1 MTNTNG
7 AVLELSMAIYK
18 LIYVNLHWVYAYK
31 FIDIILAVAVF
42 LPWDYHLH
50 PMVILASSIGT
61 AMSNLTLKR
70 VLKKYTMVLTTE
82 KESRIIDHASHL
94 SLLVYEE

>member
-1 MTNTNG
+1 
-7 AVLELSMAIYK
+7 MAIYK

-31 FIDIILAVAVF
+31 YIDIILAMAVF
-42 LPWDYHLH
+42 LPWEYRLH
-50 PMVILASSIGT
+50 PMVILASSIGV

-70 VLKKYTMVLTTE
+70 ELKTSTMVLTTE
-82 KESRIIDHASHL
+82 KASRIIGHASHL